1 MMYKTYI
8 TMVFC
13 QTTKKN
19 NNYYKEH
26 FQGAPF
32 LYLPQRIAITMKSNE
47 LIINFLK
54 EFMNFDVVLCY
65 NKIDYV
71 IEVGDSLSH
80 F

>member
-8 TMVFC
+8 TTVFC

-19 NNYYKEH
+19 NNNYKEH
-26 FQGAPF
+26 FDGAPF
-32 LYLPQRIAITMKSNE
+32 LYLLQRTIVTVKNNE
-47 LIINFLK
+47 ILIKFLQ